1 MKQRGIEADQLAFYA
16 EDGVRW
22 RIEGMDYQ
30 EAFEAEQKRLKQLA
44 DEEAARIQREKDRQ
58 ATIALDKQKLL
69 DDEKETKMI
78 ETMMIR
84 YGMINYSRHPADNVD
99 DMVENIFSLHKKKQA
114 AQARADAA
122 ASAKSVK
129 FVGLPSIDTQQSSS
143 QLDDAMSTQE
153 SIESI
158 GMGSVGGTENPFGNS
173 TKSLSLS
180 SATTLFLS
188 LKPDVDIASL
198 RQYLLKN
205 KHKRSLGK
213 EYTNPFGIN
222 FQDTGDIKTIHG
234 KCIQDVGSMSLAVE
248 LSRGACPIVE
258 EFRLKDC
265 EIRNTG
271 FQKLIHAFKVANIFT
286 LKVLDVRGNFL
297 HGNVLQKMIEVSI
310 AGIFTN
316 LLILNLANNELR
328 DEGLRPLVTLIVDG
342 VFMNIEQIHLQ
353 RNSITNNGFSKLA
366 KLFISIQ
373 EVKCPKLQ
381 RLGLENNLISGE
393 TKRMFEPVPP
403 YFSL

>member
-1 MKQRGIEADQLAFYA
+1 
-16 EDGVRW
+16 
-22 RIEGMDYQ
+22 MDYRD
-30 EAFEAEQKRLKQLA
+30 AYEAEQKRLKQLA

-69 DDEKETKMI
+69 DDENETKMI

-99 DMVENIFSLHKKKQA
+99 DMVENIFSLHKKKQQ
-114 AQARADAA
+114 AQARAEAA
-122 ASAKSVK
+122 ASAKNVK
-129 FVGLPSIDTQQSSS
+129 FVGLPSIDGS
-143 QLDDAMSTQE
+143 DAMSTQE

-158 GMGSVGGTENPFGNS
+158 GMTSVGGTENPFGNS

-180 SATTLFLS
+180 STTTLFLS
-188 LKPDVDIASL
+188 LKPDIDITSL
-198 RQYLLKN
+198 RQYLMKN

-222 FQDTGDIKTIHG
+222 FQDTGDIKTIQG
-234 KCIQDVGSMSLAVE
+234 KCIQDVGAISLGVE

-297 HGNVLQKMIEVSI
+297 HGTVLEKMIEVSI

-342 VFMNIEQIHLQ
+342 IFLNIEQIHLQ

-366 KLFISIQ
+366 KLFVSIQ

-381 RLGLENNLISGE
+381 RLGLENNLITGE
-393 TKRMFEPVPP
+393 MKRTYDPVPP